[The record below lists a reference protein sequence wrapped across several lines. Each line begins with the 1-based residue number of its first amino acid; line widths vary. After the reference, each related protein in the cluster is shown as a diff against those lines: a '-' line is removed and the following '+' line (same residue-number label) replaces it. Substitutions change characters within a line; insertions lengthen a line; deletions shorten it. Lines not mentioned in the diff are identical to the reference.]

1 VGPEAGFRW
10 SAAGDFVLFAFAQ
23 AHSDCVAALDPKT
36 LRTKTLACQ
45 PGVGSFAA
53 SPGLV
58 TFVLGSVPLAI
69 TNDAHVVYRIA
80 ATEGA
85 LPTAIEMYR
94 TPGDAGHP
102 VVDDTGRVVWEASD
116 GPGNHLRVHIATSQG
131 ADVVDDSRLVGM
143 LPDGSVLLW
152 PDDHPSDWQPE
163 VGPITND
170 DRCRLI
176 GRRASK

>member
-1 VGPEAGFRW
+1 VL
-10 SAAGDFVLFAFAQ
+10 LFAFTQ

-45 PGVGSFAA
+45 PGAGSFAA

-69 TNDAHVVYRIA
+69 TNDAHVVYRLA

-85 LPTAIEMYR
+85 LPGAIEMYR

-102 VVDDTGRVVWEASD
+102 LVDDNGRLVWEATD
-116 GPGNHLRVHIATSQG
+116 GPGNRFRVHIATPAG
-131 ADVVDDSRLVGM
+131 ADAIDDSRLVGV
-143 LPDGSVLLW
+143 LPDGSVLVW
-152 PDDHPSDWQPE
+152 PDDHPNLWRPE
-163 VGPITND
+163 AGPMTSD

-176 GRRASK
+176 GRRAAK